1 MAMLIDIPY
10 WKDILVRSSQEALQL
25 RQHIQPQ
32 PLPLLHICSDALSA
46 NNIKP
51 IYRIHFL
58 LLQAGFALTQGCAGK
73 WSTAA
78 QFSQMYM
85 TSLHAQKSP
94 FHLPACRQKRVD
106 ADLSGIQSVSP
117 STSPEVTFLG
127 GSEGQWLHITS
138 KIWLLF
144 LTVSSQAFC
153 ACISAQE
160 LEKTMEEKRLLRPC
174 ETSGPC
180 TKNNLHLH

>member
-1 MAMLIDIPY
+1 MTVLIDIPY
-10 WKDILVRSSQEALQL
+10 WKDILVRSSQEVLQL

-78 QFSQMYM
+78 QLSQMYM
-85 TSLHAQKSP
+85 TSLHAQKPP

-106 ADLSGIQSVSP
+106 TSLWHTECLTKHFSWSDISQRLWGPVIAHHVQDLAPVPHCVFSG
-117 STSPEVTFLG
+117 FL
-127 GSEGQWLHITS
+127 
-138 KIWLLF
+138 
-144 LTVSSQAFC
+144 C
-153 ACISAQE
+153 
-160 LEKTMEEKRLLRPC
+160 
-174 ETSGPC
+174 
-180 TKNNLHLH
+180 LHLSSGTWEDNGGEEAS